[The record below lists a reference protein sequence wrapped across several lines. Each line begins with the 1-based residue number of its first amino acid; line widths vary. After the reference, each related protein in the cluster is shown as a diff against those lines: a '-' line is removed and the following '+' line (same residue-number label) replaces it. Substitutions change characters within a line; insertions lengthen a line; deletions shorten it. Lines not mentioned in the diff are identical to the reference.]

1 MESEH
6 QAERVSEE
14 SSKKDTFNNLPND
27 LEEAIKAIEKSL
39 EGLENIVKLLKSDIK
54 KPLPFDVTDPVLP
67 YNSTKTSLGKW
78 SHAKVCATSY
88 FSIYIRKKNTNL
100 NYFPKVRKKNVK
112 KGLGAI
118 QSFPFK

>member
-54 KPLPFDVTDPVLP
+54 KPLPFDVTNPVLP
-67 YNSTKTSLGKW
+67 YNLTKTSPGK
-78 SHAKVCATSY
+78 
-88 FSIYIRKKNTNL
+88 
-100 NYFPKVRKKNVK
+100 
-112 KGLGAI
+112 
-118 QSFPFK
+118 

>member
-54 KPLPFDVTDPVLP
+54 KQLPFDVTDPVLL
-67 YNSTKTSLGKW
+67 YNPTKTSLGK
-78 SHAKVCATSY
+78 
-88 FSIYIRKKNTNL
+88 
-100 NYFPKVRKKNVK
+100 
-112 KGLGAI
+112 
-118 QSFPFK
+118 